1 MHAIALSIARA
12 PEPNGSKAAG
22 DLLCHPSQQGLS
34 SAHHLPLASLHPTLA
49 AVRRT
54 IEQPLARPRFPKM
67 RIGVVRGMTGT
78 PPHCRAA
85 ATFVADGAVLDD
97 ANSMMRF
104 EDIGAGDGIRTD
116 DYDEVG
122 RARRAF

>member
-34 SAHHLPLASLHPTLA
+34 SAHHLPLASLHPCLA
-49 AVRRT
+49 AVRLT

-78 PPHCRAA
+78 PPCCRAA